1 MVKTHSFQLDNK
13 LIHFTFTVS
22 TMSFFLTIWTFS
34 HFVLEK
40 YFVWHILTHKKATQ
54 LLLQEVGEQLSVTA
68 STGLQCRSVTVVQ
81 PVESHYTAVLRP
93 SAPNICAVMFL
104 FVIRMFVRDSVKKT
118 EEKKKKK
125 DTLKAPPPNLR
136 ESTCERLNRYSN
148 QQFPSHQ
155 IPQQICLR
163 KR

>member
-1 MVKTHSFQLDNK
+1 M
-13 LIHFTFTVS
+13 
-22 TMSFFLTIWTFS
+22 
-34 HFVLEK
+34 
-40 YFVWHILTHKKATQ
+40 THKKATQ

-104 FVIRMFVRDSVKKT
+104 FVIRMFVSDSVKKT

-125 DTLKAPPPNLR
+125 DTLKAPPPLPQI
-136 ESTCERLNRYSN
+136 SERARVSV
-148 QQFPSHQ
+148 
-155 IPQQICLR
+155 
-163 KR
+163 

>member
-22 TMSFFLTIWTFS
+22 TMSFFSHHLDIFTFC
-34 HFVLEK
+34 FREVFCLA
-40 YFVWHILTHKKATQ
+40 YFDTQKGKKA
-54 LLLQEVGEQLSVTA
+54 VGEQLSVTA

-118 EEKKKKK
+118 EEKKK
-125 DTLKAPPPNLR
+125 DTLKAPPPLPQI
-136 ESTCERLNRYSN
+136 SERARVSV
-148 QQFPSHQ
+148 
-155 IPQQICLR
+155 
-163 KR
+163 

>member
-1 MVKTHSFQLDNK
+1 M
-13 LIHFTFTVS
+13 
-22 TMSFFLTIWTFS
+22 
-34 HFVLEK
+34 
-40 YFVWHILTHKKATQ
+40 THKKATQ

-136 ESTCERLNRYSN
+136 ESTCECLNRYSN

>member
-22 TMSFFLTIWTFS
+22 TMSFFSHHLDIFTFC
-34 HFVLEK
+34 FREVFCLA
-40 YFVWHILTHKKATQ
+40 YFDTQKGKKA
-54 LLLQEVGEQLSVTA
+54 VGEQLSVTA

>member
-1 MVKTHSFQLDNK
+1 M
-13 LIHFTFTVS
+13 
-22 TMSFFLTIWTFS
+22 
-34 HFVLEK
+34 
-40 YFVWHILTHKKATQ
+40 THKKATQ

-93 SAPNICAVMFL
+93 TAPNICAVMFL

-125 DTLKAPPPNLR
+125 DTLKAPPQISER
-136 ESTCERLNRYSN
+136 ARLNRYSN